1 MSYLAAPAPRAR
13 APRLY
18 FAAALALG
26 LAALVWTYV
35 VFAAGSPVPEFDRE
49 CALFWRDRDAQAGF
63 WWELMVFLT
72 DIGGVAAMALLVGM
86 GAIWQ
91 WSAHHYRLALAWIA
105 AALGGGMIDM
115 ALKETLARPRP
126 PTEWRDRAVLQNTRS
141 YPSGHSLGSA
151 INYGM
156 LAYALGRGPVRHG
169 RRWVARAFWL
179 ALFPLGYLWPGWW
192 LWAILGVVAG
202 RGRLGHPTVI
212 APDRHLDARRRAIGW
227 VAIALFVLTFAPI
240 PVPVPHPF

>member
-169 RRWVARAFWL
+169 RRWVARAFL
-179 ALFPLGYLWPGWW
+179 AALV
-192 LWAILGVVAG
+192 LGVGLSRVYLRAHWFSDVVG
-202 RGRLGHPTVI
+202 GFLFGLAWLCLCLGWLEYT
-212 APDRHLDARRRAIGW
+212 RARIRVMPGPRA
-227 VAIALFVLTFAPI
+227 
-240 PVPVPHPF
+240 VPP